1 MSFFSGITNYF
12 SSDPAAKLTAAK
24 ERVTQLEADLSA
36 ARSEV
41 SKLESAALPPA
52 GVSGSDGVAGGRRRR
67 KSKKT
72 RRSTT
77 RSRNGRK
84 SSRL

>member
-24 ERVTQLEADLSA
+24 EKVVQLEADLSA
-36 ARSEV
+36 ARAEV
-41 SKLESAALPPA
+41 SKLESAAIPPA
-52 GVSGSDGVAGGRRRR
+52 GVSGSDSVTGGRRR

-72 RRSTT
+72 RRTK